1 MLRADLS
8 LRRGGAAERGGDCL
22 RCLAK
27 KPVARRGG
35 VTVHANCAVTGA
47 LVLSRKILETS
58 LACGSSRDVK
68 ERRQAA
74 TYGRPCARSS
84 P

>member
-1 MLRADLS
+1 MLRADPS
-8 LRRGGAAERGGDCL
+8 LRRGGAAERGGDTL
-22 RCLAK
+22 LAAFGK
-27 KPVARRGG
+27 SPVSGG

-47 LVLSRKILETS
+47 LVLSRKILEPS

>member
-1 MLRADLS
+1 MLRADPS
-8 LRRGGAAERGGDCL
+8 LRRGGAAERGGDTL
-22 RCLAK
+22 LAAWQ
-27 KPVARRGG
+27 KPPGG
-35 VTVHANCAVTGA
+35 SVTVHDNCAVTGA

-74 TYGRPCARSS
+74 TYGRTCARSS